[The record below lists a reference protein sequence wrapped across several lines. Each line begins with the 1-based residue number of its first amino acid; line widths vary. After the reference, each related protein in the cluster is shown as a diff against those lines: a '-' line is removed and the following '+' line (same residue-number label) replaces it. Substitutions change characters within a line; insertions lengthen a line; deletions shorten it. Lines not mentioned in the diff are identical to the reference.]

1 MAKIRVYELAK
12 SLNMT
17 NRALLNKI
25 VAMGIEVGSH
35 MSSLEDDTV
44 ELIRKNLF
52 GDKDPEN
59 CDKRVRKTVIR
70 RRKRSNDE
78 ESDDVEEVD
87 ETEASETTG
96 VVEQEEVER
105 PEIEPSQPTIVEE
118 AVPETTPP
126 VDEAVEADTPV
137 VMAEEDVSAVT
148 EDTKPVKP
156 KKVKKNEPAR
166 VIKRPLVEEPSNEV
180 APESVVAPEPVEAT
194 PVPVTEA
201 PEEPVVE
208 VKIEEESVAEMNAEP
223 AQTVASVAEKVAE
236 NNVTPA
242 PEAGDTTK
250 TETSDD
256 ADASAAEKDEPK
268 KKRKKVKKFTAAKI
282 IKLPDPGTK
291 PSFLKEKEN
300 TDRRG
305 NGHARPAGNSAPA
318 SQMPS
323 HTGRYAGNATPAA
336 PAGGEV
342 ANDTR
347 AKKGRRGRPGETPT
361 DPSAR
366 KRGRK
371 KTVVQGDAL
380 YSEGRNRKGRR
391 GNKGRQQPTGQKTQ
405 ITVPKAI
412 KRRIKVDDTIVLS
425 ELAKRMGIKANDM
438 IIKLMG
444 MGVMATVNQTID
456 YDTAELVSTEFGFE
470 VERAAFEEEAIL
482 SGAIVD
488 DDPSKQLTRSP
499 VVTIM
504 GHVDHGKTSLLDV
517 IRKTSVTSSEAGG
530 ITQHIGAYHVETEK
544 GAIAFIDT
552 PGHEAFTAMRA
563 RGAKVT
569 DIVILVVAAD
579 DGVMPQTVEALNH
592 AKAAKV
598 PIIVAV
604 NKMDKPDAD
613 PERVKRELS
622 EHGVLAEDWGG
633 DTMFV
638 NVSAKSHLGI
648 RELLDLVLLQAEV
661 LELKANPDR
670 LAIGHVVESKLDIGR
685 GPLATVLI
693 QEGTVKA
700 GQSIV
705 CGMYHGKVRAMF
717 NDKGEQLSEAGP
729 SMPVEIIGLTGVPE
743 AGDEMVAVKD
753 EKDARQ
759 VSGHRLQKARAREL
773 AKNSRVTLE
782 RLFEQM
788 EEGEVKDLNLII
800 KADVHGSIEALRESL
815 GKLATSEVKINVIHA
830 ATGTVSES
838 DVALAAVSN
847 AIILGFNVRP
857 ATKVQSMAKEEKVD
871 MRFYDIIYDAIKD
884 LKDAM
889 VGLMESTFEE
899 KILGRA
905 EVRETFVIP
914 KKGTVSGC
922 YVTEGKIV
930 RGNKVRLLRDGV
942 IIYDGNLAS
951 LRRFKDDAKE
961 VAHGYECGIGIE
973 NYNDVKL
980 GDTIDCYYLEEIKPT
995 LD

>member
-25 VAMGIEVGSH
+25 EAMGIEVGSH
-35 MSSLEDDTV
+35 MSSLEDETV

-52 GDKDPEN
+52 GDKDPESR
-59 CDKRVRKTVIR
+59 DKRVRKTVIR

-78 ESDDVEEVD
+78 DGAEADEDSESDAEPAVMAEN
-87 ETEASETTG
+87 
-96 VVEQEEVER
+96 EVER
-105 PEIEPSQPTIVEE
+105 PEVDPPQSEIAEE
-118 AVPETTPP
+118 AAPEVTPP
-126 VDEAVEADTPV
+126 VDEAVEAEEETPE
-137 VMAEEDVSAVT
+137 AKVT
-148 EDTKPVKP
+148 TDSVKP
-156 KKVKKNEPAR
+156 KKAKKNVPAR
-166 VIKRPLVEEPSNEV
+166 IIKRPELEEPSVEESSE
-180 APESVVAPEPVEAT
+180 PEVAPEPVEAT
-194 PVPVTEA
+194 SAPVVET

-208 VKIEEESVAEMNAEP
+208 AQNQEESVAEMNAEP
-223 AQTVASVAEKVAE
+223 TQEVAPVAEKVAE
-236 NNVTPA
+236 NEVVSTPETGDA
-242 PEAGDTTK
+242 SKKGQSDEA
-250 TETSDD
+250 ETS
-256 ADASAAEKDEPK
+256 ATEKDEPK
-268 KKRKKVKKFTAAKI
+268 KKRKKVKKFMAAKI
-282 IKLPDPGTK
+282 IKLPEPGIK
-291 PSFLKEKEN
+291 PAFLKEKEEAPH
-300 TDRRG
+300 RG
-305 NGHARPAGNSAPA
+305 NGYSR
-318 SQMPS
+318 
-323 HTGRYAGNATPAA
+323 PAA
-336 PAGGEV
+336 PQADRPARAKEPAMPPTGGET
-342 ANDTR
+342 AGDAR
-347 AKKGRRGRPGETPT
+347 AKKGRRGRPGEVSGG
-361 DPSAR
+361 DAFGAR
-366 KRGRK
+366 KKGRK
-371 KTVVQGDAL
+371 KTVVEGNAL
-380 YSEGRNRKGRR
+380 YSEGRGRKGRKGGR
-391 GNKGRQQPTGQKTQ
+391 NKQQPVGQKTQ

-412 KRRIKVDDTIVLS
+412 KRRIKVDDTIALS

-456 YDTAELVSTEFGFE
+456 YDTAELVATEFGFE
-470 VERAAFEEEAIL
+470 VERAAFEEDTIL
-482 SGAIVD
+482 STSVVD
-488 DDPSKQLTRSP
+488 EDPSKRVTRSP

-517 IRKTSVTSSEAGG
+517 IRHTSVTSGEAGG
-530 ITQHIGAYHVETEK
+530 ITQHIGAYHVATEN
-544 GAIAFIDT
+544 GTIAFLDT

-563 RGAKVT
+563 RGAQVT
-569 DIVILVVAAD
+569 DLVILVVAAD

-592 AKAAKV
+592 AKAANV

-604 NKMDKPDAD
+604 NKIDKPDSD
-613 PERVKRELS
+613 PDRVKRELS

-633 DTMFV
+633 ETIFV
-638 NVSAKSHLGI
+638 NVSAKTHEGI
-648 RELLDLVLLQAEV
+648 SNLLDMVLLQAEV
-661 LELKANPDR
+661 LELAANPDR

-693 QEGTVKA
+693 QDGTLTA
-700 GQSIV
+700 GQSVV
-705 CGMYHGKVRAMF
+705 CGMYYGKIRAMF
-717 NDKGEQLSEAGP
+717 NDKGAQVVAAGP

-753 EKDARQ
+753 EKDAKQ
-759 VSGHRLQKARAREL
+759 VSAHRLQKSRAREL

-815 GKLATSEVKINVIHA
+815 GKLSTSEVKVNVIHA
-830 ATGTVSES
+830 ATGTVTES
-838 DVALAAVSN
+838 DVSLAAVSN
-847 AIILGFNVRP
+847 AIILGFAVRP
-857 ATKVQSMAKEEKVD
+857 ATKVQNMAKEESVD

-889 VGLMESTFEE
+889 VGLMESTFVE

-905 EVRETFVIP
+905 EVRDTFVIP
-914 KKGTVSGC
+914 KKGTIAGS

-942 IIYDGNLAS
+942 IVYDGNLGS

-961 VAHGYECGIGIE
+961 VAQGYECGIGIE
-973 NYNDVKL
+973 NFNDVKL
-980 GDTIDCYYLEEIKPT
+980 GDTIDCYYMEEIKPS

>member
-25 VAMGIEVGSH
+25 EAMGIEVGSH
-35 MSSLEDDTV
+35 MSSLEDETV

-52 GDKDPEN
+52 GDKDPETR
-59 CDKRVRKTVIR
+59 DKRVRKTVIR
-70 RRKRSNDE
+70 RRKRSHDE
-78 ESDDVEEVD
+78 ESE
-87 ETEASETTG
+87 ETEEASDAVTAE
-96 VVEQEEVER
+96 VAEKEEER
-105 PEIEPSQPTIVEE
+105 PEVEPPQPETVEE
-118 AVPETTPP
+118 AAPETTPP
-126 VDEAVEADTPV
+126 VDEAVEAEKPV
-137 VMAEEDVSAVT
+137 VKAEEEAPEAEAAPES
-148 EDTKPVKP
+148 VKP
-156 KKVKKNEPAR
+156 KKAKKSEPAR
-166 VIKRPLVEEPSNEV
+166 VIKRPVVEEPSQEEPSE
-180 APESVVAPEPVEAT
+180 PEVAPEPVEAT
-194 PVPVTEA
+194 PAPVVEA
-201 PEEPVVE
+201 PEEPVAE
-208 VKIEEESVAEMNAEP
+208 VKIEEESVAEMKAEP
-223 AQTVASVAEKVAE
+223 AQEVAPVADKVAEKE
-236 NNVTPA
+236 VTPA
-242 PEAGDTTK
+242 PEAGETSK
-250 TETSDD
+250 TEQGEEAETS
-256 ADASAAEKDEPK
+256 ATEKDEPK

-282 IKLPDPGTK
+282 IKLPEPGIK
-291 PSFLKEKEN
+291 PDFLKEKEAPAQ
-300 TDRRG
+300 RG
-305 NGHARPAGNSAPA
+305 NGHARTSAPS

-323 HTGRYAGNATPAA
+323 HTGRYNAGPGAPAPA
-336 PAGGEV
+336 PAGGETAV
-342 ANDTR
+342 DAR
-347 AKKGRRGRPGETPT
+347 AKKGRRGRGGEGG
-361 DPSAR
+361 DDAGSRR
-366 KRGRK
+366 KGRK
-371 KTVVQGDAL
+371 KTVVEGKAL
-380 YSEGRNRKGRR
+380 YSEGRGRKGRK
-391 GNKGRQQPTGQKTQ
+391 GGKGRQQPVGQKTQ

-412 KRRIKVDDTIVLS
+412 KRRIKVDDTIVLA

-456 YDTAELVSTEFGFE
+456 YDTAELVATEFGFE
-470 VERAAFEEEAIL
+470 VERAAFEEETIL
-482 SGAIVD
+482 STSVVD
-488 DDPSKQLTRSP
+488 EDPSLRVTRSP

-517 IRKTSVTSSEAGG
+517 IRKTSVTSGEAGG
-530 ITQHIGAYHVETEK
+530 ITQHIGAYHVETEN
-544 GAIAFIDT
+544 GAIAFLDT
-552 PGHEAFTAMRA
+552 PGHEAFTAMRS

-592 AKAAKV
+592 AKAAEV

-604 NKMDKPDAD
+604 NKIDKPDAD
-613 PERVKRELS
+613 PDRVKRELS

-638 NVSAKSHLGI
+638 NVSAKSHVGI
-648 RELLDLVLLQAEV
+648 TDLLEMVLLQAEV
-661 LELKANPDR
+661 LELVANPDR
-670 LAIGHVVESKLDIGR
+670 LAIGHVVEAKLDIGR

-693 QEGTVKA
+693 QEGTVKS
-700 GQSIV
+700 GQSVV
-705 CGMYHGKVRAMF
+705 CGMYHGKIRAMF
-717 NDKGEQLSEAGP
+717 NDKGEQVTEAGP

-773 AKNSRVTLE
+773 AKNSRVTLD

-815 GKLATSEVKINVIHA
+815 GKLTTSEVKINVIHA
-830 ATGTVSES
+830 ATGTVTES
-838 DVALAAVSN
+838 DVSLAAVSN

-857 ATKVQSMAKEEKVD
+857 ATKVQNMAKEESVD

-905 EVRETFVIP
+905 EVRDTFVIP
-914 KKGTVSGC
+914 KKGTVAGC

-930 RGNKVRLLRDGV
+930 RGNKVRLLREGV
-942 IIYDGNLAS
+942 IVYDGNLAS

-961 VAHGYECGIGIE
+961 VAQGYECGIGIE

-980 GDTIDCYYLEEIKPT
+980 GDTIDCYYLEEIKPS

>member
-25 VAMGIEVGSH
+25 EAMGIEVGSH
-35 MSSLEDDTV
+35 MSSLEDEAV
-44 ELIRKNLF
+44 ELIRKKLF
-52 GDKDPEN
+52 GDKDPETR
-59 CDKRVRKTVIR
+59 DKRVRKTVIR
-70 RRKRSNDE
+70 RRKRSNDVE
-78 ESDDVEEVD
+78 NAKADEASDVEAATGA
-87 ETEASETTG
+87 ETE
-96 VVEQEEVER
+96 VVRPEVEPPQ
-105 PEIEPSQPTIVEE
+105 PEIADE
-118 AVPETTPP
+118 AAPETTPP
-126 VDEAVEADTPV
+126 VEEAVEADKPV
-137 VMAEEDVSAVT
+137 VAADDETSKTSAASG
-148 EDTKPVKP
+148 PVKS
-156 KKVKKNEPAR
+156 KKAKKSEPAR
-166 VIKRPLVEEPSNEV
+166 IIKRPVVEESSPEESTTPEV
-180 APESVVAPEPVEAT
+180 APEPSSVTPAPVA
-194 PVPVTEA
+194 EA

-208 VKIEEESVAEMNAEP
+208 VKTEEESVAEMNAES
-223 AQTVASVAEKVAE
+223 AQEAAPVAEKVAE
-236 NNVTPA
+236 KDVTPA
-242 PEAGDTTK
+242 PEAGEASK
-250 TETSDD
+250 TGHRDE
-256 ADASAAEKDEPK
+256 AEASATEKDEPK

-282 IKLPDPGTK
+282 IKLPEPGTK
-291 PSFLKEKEN
+291 PSFLKEKEAP
-300 TDRRG
+300 THRG
-305 NGHARPAGNSAPA
+305 NGYSRPAAPSNTRHERVA
-318 SQMPS
+318 EQ
-323 HTGRYAGNATPAA
+323 PAIP
-336 PAGGEV
+336 PAGGET
-342 ANDTR
+342 AGDAR
-347 AKKGRRGRPGETPT
+347 GKKGRRTRGGEAFG
-361 DPSAR
+361 AR
-366 KRGRK
+366 KKGRK
-371 KTVVQGDAL
+371 KTVVEGNAL
-380 YSEGRNRKGRR
+380 YSEGRGRKGR
-391 GNKGRQQPTGQKTQ
+391 KGGRHKQQPVGQKTQ

-412 KRRIKVDDTIVLS
+412 KRRIKVDDTIALS

-456 YDTAELVSTEFGFE
+456 YDTAELVATEFGFE
-470 VERAAFEEEAIL
+470 VERAAFEEETIL
-482 SGAIVD
+482 SFSAED
-488 DDPSKQLTRSP
+488 DDPSKRVTRSP

-517 IRKTSVTSSEAGG
+517 IRKTSVTAGEAGG
-530 ITQHIGAYHVETEK
+530 ITQHIGAYHVQTEK
-544 GAIAFIDT
+544 GTIAFLDT

-569 DIVILVVAAD
+569 DLVVLVVAAD

-592 AKAAKV
+592 AKAANV

-604 NKMDKPDAD
+604 NKIDKPDAD
-613 PERVKRELS
+613 PDRVKRELS

-633 DTMFV
+633 DTIFV
-638 NVSAKSHLGI
+638 NVSAKSHEGI
-648 RELLDLVLLQAEV
+648 GNLLDMILLQAEV
-661 LELKANPDR
+661 LELAANPDR

-693 QEGTVKA
+693 QDGTLRA
-700 GQSIV
+700 GQSVV
-705 CGMYHGKVRAMF
+705 CGMYHGKIRAMF
-717 NDKGEQLSEAGP
+717 NDKGEQVPTAGP

-743 AGDEMVAVKD
+743 AGEEMVAVKD
-753 EKDARQ
+753 DKDAKQ
-759 VSGHRLQKARAREL
+759 VSAHRLQKARAREL

-815 GKLATSEVKINVIHA
+815 GKLSTHEVKVNVIHA
-830 ATGTVSES
+830 ATGTVTES
-838 DVALAAVSN
+838 DVSLAAVSN
-847 AIILGFNVRP
+847 AIILGFAVRP
-857 ATKVQSMAKEEKVD
+857 ATKVQNMAKEESVD

-905 EVRETFVIP
+905 EVRDIFVIP
-914 KKGTVSGC
+914 KKGTIAGC

-942 IIYDGNLAS
+942 IVYDGNLGS

-961 VAHGYECGIGIE
+961 VAQGYECGIGIE
-973 NYNDVKL
+973 NFNDLKL
-980 GDTIDCYYLEEIKPT
+980 GDTIDCYYLEEIKPS